1 MLQKFDKHLGNSQ
14 LIVLLGEKN
23 SDSSSCHC
31 MYKSGS
37 YDCLDQRDTLGVQH
51 LNDILRI
58 SVILSHANLF
68 LLATVV

>member
-1 MLQKFDKHLGNSQ
+1 
-14 LIVLLGEKN
+14 
-23 SDSSSCHC
+23 
-31 MYKSGS
+31 MYKGGS
-37 YDCLDQRDTLGVQH
+37 YVCLDQRDTLGVQH

>member
-31 MYKSGS
+31 MYKGGS

-58 SVILSHANLF
+58 SLILSHAYLF
-68 LLATVV
+68 LLATIV

>member
-1 MLQKFDKHLGNSQ
+1 
-14 LIVLLGEKN
+14 VLLGEKN
-23 SDSSSCHC
+23 SDSSICHC

-37 YDCLDQRDTLGVQH
+37 YDCQDQRDTLGVQH

-58 SVILSHANLF
+58 SVILSHDLF

>member
-1 MLQKFDKHLGNSQ
+1 M
-14 LIVLLGEKN
+14 LLGEKN
-23 SDSSSCHC
+23 SDSSICHC

-37 YDCLDQRDTLGVQH
+37 YDCQDQRDTLGVQH

-58 SVILSHANLF
+58 SVILSHDLF